1 MLPNTIFNTQM
12 KLDPEQTADKNG
24 NFTGKQVLAYME
36 KKTKKEIASSV
47 FYEQFAVWQ
56 LPKQVP

>member
-1 MLPNTIFNTQM
+1 MPNTIFNTQM

-24 NFTGKQVLAYME
+24 NFMGKEVMAYME
-36 KKTKKEIASSV
+36 KKTKKEITHSV